1 MIQLFLKS
9 VQLNLAPIFTKLFNS
24 CLEASTIPDEW
35 KIAHLTPCYKGK
47 GKKSDVN
54 NYRPISVLSPLSKVF
69 ESLIASRMTNYFEDN
84 NLLFNSQFGFRKGL
98 SCELAL
104 NTFVMRVR
112 NALENK
118 NYGLASFLDL
128 SKAFDTINHIILLT
142 KLKFYNFDDKS
153 YALLENYLSNRT
165 MLVNVN
171 GTFSKSEKLTVGVPQ
186 GSILGPLLFII
197 FLNDLC
203 ALKLSC
209 CLTLFADDI
218 TMFYYGK
225 NICAVRDCMTTD
237 MVLICVWLQHNQLIL
252 NWDKTKAMFFSYS
265 NRDWADPL
273 TFPTNIYILIDGHD
287 IGFINEFRLLG
298 VTIDNNLT
306 FDAHISNIIS
316 KVNSKTFLI
325 LKNLKSF
332 PYAFRTILFK
342 LFIVPIFEYCSTTF
356 IHLGNK
362 TRRSKL
368 QNCFNRSI
376 KKLLYIE
383 LDHLSE
389 QEQLVA
395 LKKSNIL
402 PPFYRQFYHFCCF
415 IIIILK
421 NTKLDL
427 FNILNSNKTV
437 RNNYTQPLAL
447 TKFMQNSFLVIS
459 IKTLNLFLEKLYSKS
474 LSKKCSIDTLKKDV
488 KAETLTRYHKFCNI
502 LYTDEFQHRFLT

>member
-1 MIQLFLKS
+1 M
-9 VQLNLAPIFTKLFNS
+9 
-24 CLEASTIPDEW
+24 
-35 KIAHLTPCYKGK
+35 
-47 GKKSDVN
+47 
-54 NYRPISVLSPLSKVF
+54 
-69 ESLIASRMTNYFEDN
+69 
-84 NLLFNSQFGFRKGL
+84 
-98 SCELAL
+98 
-104 NTFVMRVR
+104 
-112 NALENK
+112 
-118 NYGLASFLDL
+118 
-128 SKAFDTINHIILLT
+128 
-142 KLKFYNFDDKS
+142 
-153 YALLENYLSNRT
+153 
-165 MLVNVN
+165 
-171 GTFSKSEKLTVGVPQ
+171 
-186 GSILGPLLFII
+186 
-197 FLNDLC
+197 
-203 ALKLSC
+203 
-209 CLTLFADDI
+209 
-218 TMFYYGK
+218 
-225 NICAVRDCMTTD
+225 
-237 MVLICVWLQHNQLIL
+237 
-252 NWDKTKAMFFSYS
+252 
-265 NRDWADPL
+265 
-273 TFPTNIYILIDGHD
+273 IDGYD
-287 IGFINEFRLLG
+287 IGFVNEFRLLG

-362 TRRSKL
+362 KRGSKL